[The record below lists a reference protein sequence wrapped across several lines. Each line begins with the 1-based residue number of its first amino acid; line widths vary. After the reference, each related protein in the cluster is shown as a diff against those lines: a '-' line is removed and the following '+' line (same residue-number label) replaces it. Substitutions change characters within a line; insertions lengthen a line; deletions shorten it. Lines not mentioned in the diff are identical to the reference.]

1 MNQGTLEVVKQE
13 MARVNVDIFGISEVK
28 WTGMG
33 KFNSDDHYMNYSG
46 QESHKRNGLV
56 FIVNK
61 RVQNAVQFSSV
72 AQSRP
77 TLCDPIVCNTP
88 GFPVHRQLL
97 ELAQTHVH
105 PVGDAIQPSHPLLS
119 LSPPAFDLSQ
129 DQGLFQ

>member
-1 MNQGTLEVVKQE
+1 MNQGTLEVAKQE
-13 MARVNVDIFGISEVK
+13 MARVNIDFLGLSELK

-105 PVGDAIQPSHPLLS
+105 
-119 LSPPAFDLSQ
+119 
-129 DQGLFQ
+129 